1 MLKFTEILHES
12 SNSEE
17 VQKNLVS
24 INQLLG
30 NPDFST
36 FKINEEE
43 GYVFRWESDL
53 SIDEYNGIGKIN
65 KISEIFNS
73 VKRLQDSQ
81 IILDKFDMD
90 FKFEDKLYIRFTPKV
105 KSTEESED
113 YDY

>member
-1 MLKFTEILHES
+1 MLKFTDILHETS
-12 SNSEE
+12 ASEE

-30 NPDFST
+30 KPDFST

-43 GYVFRWESDL
+43 GYVFRWDSDFL
-53 SIDEYNGIGKIN
+53 LDEYNGIREIN

-73 VKRLQDSQ
+73 VKKLQESQ

-90 FKFEDKLYIRFTPKV
+90 FKMEDKLYIRFTPK
-105 KSTEESED
+105 SINPDSEEDD
-113 YDY
+113 Y